1 LREIF
6 PDLKRFGESLEIAS
20 VLELAGPIEIG
31 NEPETNNMRFAAPRI
46 VINVAVRQ
54 AASEKWQPF
63 AGITVSVGQD
73 ALTELVRVDEQTR
86 ALQLRWTGDLAV
98 DAKATF
104 DSGYTPE
111 NSDVNTDRL
120 ASVARTAW
128 TAWAGQGPASQTA
141 IPDIELGLTQMR
153 LSDVGWKSPWLG
165 VTFSPPGV
173 KITNSSEVDLVYG
186 TRGPYSNWGGP
197 YVLSPGETH
206 EYEIAHPLGF
216 RRRIDGEYVEF
227 TLAPGSHSEF
237 RAPQSGG
244 PPRLFRARE
253 DLNTT
258 DPDVPESPGHETSV
272 DKTAALTK

>member
-1 LREIF
+1 MLCPKPEA
-6 PDLKRFGESLEIAS
+6 KR
-20 VLELAGPIEIG
+20 
-31 NEPETNNMRFAAPRI
+31 NNTI
-46 VINVAVRQ
+46 
-54 AASEKWQPF
+54 
-63 AGITVSVGQD
+63 
-73 ALTELVRVDEQTR
+73 
-86 ALQLRWTGDLAV
+86 LQLHWTGDLAIT
-98 DAKATF
+98 AKATF
-104 DSGYTPE
+104 DSEFTPQNNE
-111 NSDVNTDRL
+111 INTDRL
-120 ASVARTAW
+120 AVVARSAW
-128 TAWAGQGPASQTA
+128 TAWAGQGPASRTA
-141 IPDIELGLTQMR
+141 VPDIELGLTQMR

-197 YVLSPGETH
+197 YVLAPGETH

-258 DPDVPESPGHETSV
+258 DPDVPESPVPANSV